1 MLEFI
6 ILMAVLNLL
15 MKWKVGTKELI
26 TYVPQQEAA
35 QEKPGKAYVLGNS
48 AEYEFK
54 SLDDAMEFR
63 EMRLSGWSGNAIDFY
78 KWKEEA

>member
-6 ILMAVLNLL
+6 ILMVVLNLL

-26 TYVPQQEAA
+26 TYAPQQEAP

-54 SLDDAMEFR
+54 TLDDAMEFR
-63 EMRLSGWSGNAIDFY
+63 EMRLSGWKGNAIDFY

>member
-15 MKWKVGTKELI
+15 MKWKVGTKEII
-26 TYVPQQEAA
+26 TYTP
-35 QEKPGKAYVLGNS
+35 QEKPGKAYVLGNT

-63 EMRLSGWSGNAIDFY
+63 EMRLSGWKGNAIDFY
-78 KWKEEA
+78 KWKEEE

>member
-6 ILMAVLNLL
+6 ILMVVIHLL

-26 TYVPQQEAA
+26 TYKLNEPE
-35 QEKPGKAYVLGNS
+35 EKPGKAYVLGNS
-48 AEYEFK
+48 AEWEFK

-63 EMRLSGWSGNAIDFY
+63 EMRLSGWKGNAIDFY
-78 KWKEEA
+78 KWKEEE